1 MKEHSALFFTA
12 FYLLGLVLLGFFAYM
27 FDQVH
32 PGRNKGKTGCGPLA
46 WWAFVWQ
53 MGLFP
58 FVYLAH
64 GVEGKDWK
72 AVGIFLVAFI
82 LLAVFLAA
90 VVWWGN
96 AT

>member
-1 MKEHSALFFTA
+1 MKKEQLFIVA

-32 PGRNKGKTGCGPLA
+32 PARNKGKAGCGPLA
-46 WWAFVWQ
+46 WWAFVWH

-64 GVEGKDWK
+64 GLEAKDWK
-72 AVGIFLVAFI
+72 AIGIFLVAFI

-90 VVWWGN
+90 VVWRGN
-96 AT
+96 VA